1 MKNLILIILIIIIT
15 LTYCSQKKSDGNKKL
30 NKSEETIDSKVIKII
45 NEKGK
50 YVKTRFNPPKGY
62 VRIKADSNS
71 FGYYLRNLELKPFGS
86 KVLYYNAYEK
96 LSDNVYISV
105 VKMDIG
111 KKDLQQCAD
120 AVMRLRAEY
129 LYQRKEYEKI
139 LFNFVSDGKPRYYE
153 KYAEGDYS
161 YKKFLKYMDF
171 IFAYANTSSLY
182 DELEAVREIENIRIG
197 DVLIQKG
204 KPYGHAVILVDVAI
218 NKNTGK
224 KIFLLAQ
231 SYMPAQ
237 EIQIL
242 INPINNE
249 LSPWYEFKKNT
260 DVIYTPEWNF
270 NKEDLRRFVN

>member
-15 LTYCSQKKSDGNKKL
+15 LTYCSQKKTDENKKQ

-111 KKDLQQCAD
+111 KKTCNNVQMQLCDY
-120 AVMRLRAEY
+120 VPNTY
-129 LYQRKEYEKI
+129 IKE
-139 LFNFVSDGKPRYYE
+139 
-153 KYAEGDYS
+153 
-161 YKKFLKYMDF
+161 
-171 IFAYANTSSLY
+171 
-182 DELEAVREIENIRIG
+182 
-197 DVLIQKG
+197 
-204 KPYGHAVILVDVAI
+204 
-218 NKNTGK
+218 KNTK
-224 KIFLLAQ
+224 KSYLIFCQTANQ
-231 SYMPAQ
+231 DIMKNMQ
-237 EIQIL
+237 KEIIH
-242 INPINNE
+242 I
-249 LSPWYEFKKNT
+249 KN
-260 DVIYTPEWNF
+260 F
-270 NKEDLRRFVN
+270 